1 MTYEEHVKRVRKL
14 AGNYNMIVA
23 NFNLEKALRASTCNA
38 AVEKMKQLLE
48 SLSIGDVHISLNSG
62 GYIIMARTGL
72 KEECLY
78 KYPFFSYSY
87 LNGDSDKI
95 FRDVIEELLL
105 RITSTMS
112 SMLWCYRLSDV
123 ASFVRDAS
131 LVMASV
137 NAGAAETAKKIATE
151 YRQAEERFDAKRAQ
165 YDSYRSTLS
174 SELYALAREWYLEKA
189 VFVPGMKIGINNFKT
204 GETVVRTIKKCK
216 FTDDLEHC
224 SITFNE
230 SSTVVTDPARI
241 SIGVTWY
248 LNNGE
253 CSDIAKAIKW
263 SFIANFI

>member
-1 MTYEEHVKRVRKL
+1 MTYEEEVKRVRRL
-14 AGNYNMIVA
+14 AGDYNTTVA
-23 NFNLEKALRASTCNA
+23 DFNLEKALRISTCNA
-38 AVEKMKQLLE
+38 AVEEMKQLLE
-48 SLSIGDVHISLNSG
+48 SLSLGDVHISLNSG

-78 KYPFFSYSY
+78 KYPLFSYSY

-105 RITSTMS
+105 KITSTMS

-151 YRQAEERFDAKRAQ
+151 YRQAEERLTEKSARYFTYVNKI
-165 YDSYRSTLS
+165 SG
-174 SELYALAREWYLEKA
+174 ELDLLAREWYKEGTILA
-189 VFVPGMKIGINNFKT
+189 PGMRVGIVNLKT
-204 GETVVRTIKKCK
+204 DEVTIRTIKSCK
-216 FTDDLEHC
+216 ITDESF
-224 SITFNE
+224 SIAFNE
-230 SSTVVTDPARI
+230 SSSRVTDPARI
-241 SIGVTWY
+241 HIELTWY

-263 SFIANFI
+263 EPIANFI

>member
-1 MTYEEHVKRVRKL
+1 MTYRERVKRVRRL
-14 AGNYNMIVA
+14 AGNYNTIVTS
-23 NFNLEKALRASTCNA
+23 FNLEKALRISTCNA

-48 SLSIGDVHISLNSG
+48 SLSLGDVHISLNSG

-78 KYPFFSYSY
+78 KYPLFSYGY
-87 LNGDSDKI
+87 LNGDSNKI

-151 YRQAEERFDAKRAQ
+151 YRQAEERLTEKSARYFTYVNKI
-165 YDSYRSTLS
+165 SG
-174 SELYALAREWYLEKA
+174 ELDLLAREWYKEGTILT
-189 VFVPGMKIGINNFKT
+189 PGMRVGIVNLKTDEVTIRMIKSCKI
-204 GETVVRTIKKCK
+204 
-216 FTDDLEHC
+216 TDESF

-230 SSTVVTDPARI
+230 SSSRVTDPDRI
-241 SIGVTWY
+241 HIGLTWY

-263 SFIANFI
+263 KPIADFV

>member
-1 MTYEEHVKRVRKL
+1 MTYEERVKRVRRL
-14 AGNYNMIVA
+14 AGNYNTTVA
-23 NFNLEKALRASTCNA
+23 SFNLEKALRASTCNT

-48 SLSIGDVHISLNSG
+48 SLSIGDVHISINSG
-62 GYIIMARTGL
+62 GYIVMARTGL

-78 KYPFFSYSY
+78 KYPLFSYSY

-95 FRDVIEELLL
+95 FRGVIEELLL

-151 YRQAEERFDAKRAQ
+151 YRQAEERLTEKSARYAT
-165 YDSYRSTLS
+165 YVNTISG
-174 SELYALAREWYLEKA
+174 ELDLLAREWYKEGTILA
-189 VFVPGMKIGINNFKT
+189 PGMRVGIVNLKT
-204 GETVVRTIKKCK
+204 DEVTIRTIKSCK
-216 FTDDLEHC
+216 ITDESF

-230 SSTVVTDPARI
+230 SPSRITDPSRI
-241 SIGVTWY
+241 HIGLTWY
-248 LNNGE
+248 LNNGD

-263 SFIANFI
+263 KPIADFV

>member
-1 MTYEEHVKRVRKL
+1 MTYAERVKRVRRL
-14 AGNYNMIVA
+14 AGNYNTTVA
-23 NFNLEKALRASTCNA
+23 SLNLEKALRASTCNT

-48 SLSIGDVHISLNSG
+48 SLSIGDVHISINSG

-78 KYPFFSYSY
+78 KYPLFSYSY

-95 FRDVIEELLL
+95 FRGVIEELLL

-151 YRQAEERFDAKRAQ
+151 YRQAEERLTEKSARYAT
-165 YDSYRSTLS
+165 YVNMI
-174 SELYALAREWYLEKA
+174 SEELDLLTREWYKEGTILA
-189 VFVPGMKIGINNFKT
+189 PGMRVGIVNLKT
-204 GETVVRTIKKCK
+204 DEVTIRTIKSCK
-216 FTDDLEHC
+216 ITDGSF
-224 SITFNE
+224 SIAFNE
-230 SSTVVTDPARI
+230 SSSRVTDPDRI
-241 SIGVTWY
+241 HIDLTWY

-263 SFIANFI
+263 KPIADFI